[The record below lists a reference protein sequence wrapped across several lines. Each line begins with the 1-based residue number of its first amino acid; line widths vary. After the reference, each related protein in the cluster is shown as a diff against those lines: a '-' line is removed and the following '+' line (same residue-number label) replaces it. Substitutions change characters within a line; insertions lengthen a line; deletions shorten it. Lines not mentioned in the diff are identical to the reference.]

1 MNSFEDLGIDEKI
14 LKSINELGFKE
25 PTEIQERCIKPII
38 EGNDLVGKSET
49 GSGKTLAFGC
59 GIIQNK
65 SKDEISS
72 IVLTPTREL
81 AMQVSENLRDYSKHI
96 SLKVVP
102 IYGGVSIE
110 NQMKELKKANIVV
123 ATPGR
128 CLDHIQR
135 RTIDLSK
142 VRMIVLDEA
151 DRMVDMGFIDDV
163 EKIMAKCPKERQTL
177 LFSATLSPE
186 IKKIEK
192 KYMKEPVRMLAEDYV
207 DPSKLKQVYY
217 DVLPSKKFS
226 LLVHLLKEDEEG
238 LKLVFCN
245 TKKEVDFIT
254 ENLNFNGIESI
265 AIHGGFTQSKRTQT
279 MNSFKNQKV
288 KVLVCT
294 DVAARGLDIPGVS
307 HVYNYD
313 IPMDKKDYVHRIGRT
328 ARAGQKGRVVNILAP
343 RDHENFSKVLELGIN
358 VEKKELPTLERVNM
372 KQQQTKKPS
381 HTPFRKENYPPK
393 RTSKKPGR
401 ENQRRRGKPPAKR
414 TNYRNR

>member
-1 MNSFEDLGIDEKI
+1 MNSFENLGIDDSI
-14 LKSINELGFKE
+14 LKSIDELGFSN
-25 PTEIQERCIKPII
+25 PTQIQEKCIKPII
-38 EGNDLVGKSET
+38 EGKDIVGKSET

-59 GIIQNK
+59 GLIQNK
-65 SKDEISS
+65 SREKISS

-81 AMQVSENLRDYSKHI
+81 ALQVSENLRDYSKNL
-96 SLKVVP
+96 SLNIVP

-110 NQMKELKKANIVV
+110 KQIKELKKANIVI

-135 RTIDLSK
+135 GTIDLSK
-142 VRMIVLDEA
+142 VKVIVLDEA

-192 KYMKEPVRMLAEDYV
+192 KYMNNPIRMMAEDYV
-207 DPSKLKQVYY
+207 DPAKLKQVYY
-217 DVLPSKKFS
+217 DILPSKKFS
-226 LLVHLLKEDEEG
+226 LLVHLLKKDNEG

-254 ENLNFNGIESI
+254 ENLNHNNIESI
-265 AIHGGFTQSKRTQT
+265 AIHGGFTQSKRTET
-279 MNSFKNQKV
+279 MKAFKNQKV

-313 IPMDKKDYVHRIGRT
+313 LPMDKKDYVHRIGRT
-328 ARAGQKGRVVNILAP
+328 ARAGEKGEVVNILSP
-343 RDHENFSKVLELGIN
+343 RDHDNFSRILELGIN
-358 VEKKELPTLERVNM
+358 VEKKELPTLERVNI
-372 KQQQTKKPS
+372 KQQQTKRPS
-381 HTPFRKENYPPK
+381 NAPFRKEKYSSK
-393 RTSKKPGR
+393 RTTKKTGR
-401 ENQRRRGKPPAKR
+401 ENQRRRGKPPAR
-414 TNYRNR
+414 RSNYRSR